1 MNIQMI
7 LYIAELFFVVY
18 LIIYSTFLFA
28 SILLGTVELYNM
40 HQMKQYR
47 IDRLDEIDIPVSI
60 VVPAHNESVTIVQTI
75 RSLLALDYPVYE
87 IIVVDDGSSDDTA
100 SKVIE
105 TFGLQEIEASQR
117 DDLRSRPIRQSYS
130 GHMDGVH
137 ILLLVKENGGKA
149 DSLNAGINCA
159 CFPYFLC
166 MDADSLLQKDALM
179 EIVKPVMEHENV
191 VACGGLIRIVNGAVF
206 QDGRVVKYR
215 IPYRILVGTQMLE
228 YDRSFL
234 GSRLFLN
241 RFNGNL
247 IVSGAFGLF
256 QKKAVLQVGGYSTDS
271 LGEDMDL
278 VMKLHTYFR
287 LNRRPYTIEYVPK
300 AVCWTQAPSSVKD
313 IFVQRRRWHIGLMQ
327 CLNKYWR
334 MFLSFDFGAL
344 GWLSYPYYLFYE
356 YLSPFIELAGVVV
369 TLLALW
375 FRLINFSYM
384 VTFFLVYFVF
394 GVFMSVSAFLARVY
408 SQNVLVTRRD
418 IGRVCLMAVVEAF
431 FTRFVVLAARISA
444 LFRLRRKKMEW
455 GSITRTEN
463 PGPEKKQ

>member
-18 LIIYSTFLFA
+18 LIIYSTFLFV

-105 TFGLQEIEASQR
+105 TFGLHEIEASLR
-117 DDLRSRPIRQSYS
+117 DDLHSRPIRQSYT
-130 GHMDGVH
+130 GHTDGVH

-159 CFPYFLC
+159 HFPYFLC

-287 LNRRPYTIEYVPK
+287 MNRRPYTIEYVPK
-300 AVCWTQAPSSVKD
+300 AVCWTQAPSSIKD

-334 MFLSFDFGAL
+334 ML
-344 GWLSYPYYLFYE
+344 
-356 YLSPFIELAGVVV
+356 
-369 TLLALW
+369 
-375 FRLINFSYM
+375 
-384 VTFFLVYFVF
+384 
-394 GVFMSVSAFLARVY
+394 
-408 SQNVLVTRRD
+408 
-418 IGRVCLMAVVEAF
+418 
-431 FTRFVVLAARISA
+431 
-444 LFRLRRKKMEW
+444 
-455 GSITRTEN
+455 
-463 PGPEKKQ
+463 

>member
-1 MNIQMI
+1 
-7 LYIAELFFVVY
+7 
-18 LIIYSTFLFA
+18 
-28 SILLGTVELYNM
+28 
-40 HQMKQYR
+40 
-47 IDRLDEIDIPVSI
+47 
-60 VVPAHNESVTIVQTI
+60 
-75 RSLLALDYPVYE
+75 
-87 IIVVDDGSSDDTA
+87 
-100 SKVIE
+100 
-105 TFGLQEIEASQR
+105 
-117 DDLRSRPIRQSYS
+117 
-130 GHMDGVH
+130 
-137 ILLLVKENGGKA
+137 
-149 DSLNAGINCA
+149 
-159 CFPYFLC
+159 
-166 MDADSLLQKDALM
+166 M

-287 LNRRPYTIEYVPK
+287 MNRRPYTIEYVPK
-300 AVCWTQAPSSVKD
+300 AVCWTQAPSSIKD